1 MPAGTEESRATSA
14 ISEDWQVGIALWFVP
29 TVVALFAVFGISGM
43 LAAPGSG
50 FPGALD
56 VVARWTLSSA
66 GHVDWTAPVL
76 VTAAFALAAICAA
89 PIQERAGFASPVPVF
104 ALASAAIA
112 TALTVWA
119 LCALVTMTRLADLH
133 PENPDVWQQ
142 FGAVSGIF
150 LVAPLG
156 VVAGMSA
163 GRFQL
168 LPLPARLAAARD
180 EVARLEDGLVELSGL
195 SPSAEV
201 LRYRVARYGV
211 PSLLALVLIGVGL
224 VSTAAA
230 NWPGEYVPSLLG
242 ATVGVFAF
250 SAFCSAVGA
259 SLVAA
264 PTGHFSIRAP
274 HGRRPTALGWI
285 AGIILLGGALTPV
298 AAAAYI
304 TVALERDAPHGT
316 AAEFAVV
323 WLGAIGP
330 VLASA
335 LYAVVL
341 LLPST
346 VAGHRWAARRSQEK
360 HLVAARSAAT
370 RLEERL
376 RESATG
382 ASGAESES
390 DPRIDSAASTS

>member
-1 MPAGTEESRATSA
+1 MPATPGESRATSA

-29 TVVALFAVFGISGM
+29 TIVVLFTIFGTSGM

-66 GHVDWTAPVL
+66 GHIDWTAPVL

-104 ALASAAIA
+104 ALAAAAIA

-180 EVARLEDGLVELSGL
+180 EVARLEDGLAELSG
-195 SPSAEV
+195 PRPTAEV

-211 PSLLALVLIGVGL
+211 PSILALILVGVGL
-224 VSTAAA
+224 ISTAAA
-230 NWPGEYVPSLLG
+230 NWPGENVPALLG

-259 SLVAA
+259 GLVAA
-264 PTGHFSIRAP
+264 PAGYFSVRAP
-274 HGRRPTALGWI
+274 DGRRPTTLGWI
-285 AGIILLGGALTPV
+285 AGVILLGGALTPL
-298 AAAAYI
+298 AAAAYV
-304 TVALERDAPHGT
+304 TVGLERDTPRGT

-323 WLGAIGP
+323 WLGVIGP
-330 VLASA
+330 VLTSA

-341 LLPST
+341 LLPSSI
-346 VAGHRWAARRSQEK
+346 AGHRAAARRTQETQ
-360 HLVAARSAAT
+360 LRIARSTVT

-376 RESATG
+376 REAT
-382 ASGAESES
+382 APPSPAPPES
-390 DPRIDSAASTS
+390 DTSIDSAASTS